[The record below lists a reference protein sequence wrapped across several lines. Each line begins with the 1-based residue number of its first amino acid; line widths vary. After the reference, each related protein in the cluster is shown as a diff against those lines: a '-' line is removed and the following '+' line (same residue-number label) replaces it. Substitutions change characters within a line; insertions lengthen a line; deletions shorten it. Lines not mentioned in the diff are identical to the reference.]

1 MMADRRRETLN
12 VLPLDAPL
20 LTFDLP
26 DLVRQIKS
34 EETWHKAERNTIPL
48 FKTDRMR
55 GVLLALRAGTVISS
69 HRADGPIT
77 VQLLE
82 GRIRFSAESQTVTL
96 VKGQLLTLQAGL
108 PHAVEAEEESV
119 FLLTVALAAAPEPQ

>member
-1 MMADRRRETLN
+1 MADQRREMLN

-26 DLVRQIKS
+26 DLVRRIKS
-34 EETWHKAERNTIPL
+34 QEGWRKAGRNTIPL

-55 GVLLALRAGTVISS
+55 GVLLALSAGTAISS

-77 VQLLE
+77 LQVLE
-82 GRIRFSAESQTVTL
+82 GRIRFSAESRTVTL
-96 VKGQLLTLQAGL
+96 GRGQLLTLQAGL

-119 FLLTVALAAAPEPQ
+119 FLLTVAPASGSPAQ